1 MPLLIAVVLATVS
14 VFATTALHYE
24 TIHRLD
30 LYARTRPAYP
40 TLYGVIT
47 ALILLHMA
55 EIGLY
60 AVLFALAD
68 GPLALGDFKG
78 AGVMGPMDDIY
89 FAAEAYASLG
99 YGDVTPTGEMRLIA
113 SVAPLNGI
121 LLLAWSGSFLF
132 ALVQH
137 WRGKDAADR

>member
-99 YGDVTPTGEMRLIA
+99 YGDVTPTGEMPPDRLGGA
-113 SVAPLNGI
+113 AQRHPAARLVGLVPVRPGPA
-121 LLLAWSGSFLF
+121 LARKG
-132 ALVQH
+132 
-137 WRGKDAADR
+137 RR